1 MYNWW
6 QIHLSLHK
14 LFLVIS
20 IFFKRY
26 LLFCLTRKKNF
37 VIRLE
42 FHKPKSK
49 HFSIYFSIETQS
61 VTYRRKDYRSY
72 LPYLT
77 QFTSYVTW
85 NRFGRRISWKD
96 LAMERVEENGSG
108 KNDGGRANGE
118 CSMRMMQYNTSRS
131 LFLHLY
137 FPHYYFFPLSRK
149 LSPTITLFQWDSQL
163 ELNIVFVVNS
173 AWILIRLHII
183 A

>member
-26 LLFCLTRKKNF
+26 LLFFLTRKKNF

-49 HFSIYFSIETQS
+49 HFFIYFSIETQS

-72 LPYLT
+72 LAYLT

-108 KNDGGRANGE
+108 KMMVEEQMASALCVWCNITPVAP
-118 CSMRMMQYNTSRS
+118 CSSI
-131 LFLHLY
+131 FI
-137 FPHYYFFPLSRK
+137 
-149 LSPTITLFQWDSQL
+149 SPTTTFSHSRENFLPLLHFFSEIRNLS
-163 ELNIVFVVNS
+163 
-173 AWILIRLHII
+173 WI
-183 A
+183 

>member
-26 LLFCLTRKKNF
+26 LLFFLTRKKNF

-49 HFSIYFSIETQS
+49 YFSIYFSIETQS

-72 LPYLT
+72 LAYLT

-85 NRFGRRISWKD
+85 NRFGRMISWKD

-118 CSMRMMQYNTSRS
+118 CSIVWCNITPVAPCSS
-131 LFLHLY
+131 IFI
-137 FPHYYFFPLSRK
+137 
-149 LSPTITLFQWDSQL
+149 SPTTTFSHSRENFLPLLHFFSEIR
-163 ELNIVFVVNS
+163 NS
-173 AWILIRLHII
+173 GWI
-183 A
+183 

>member
-1 MYNWW
+1 M
-6 QIHLSLHK
+6 
-14 LFLVIS
+14 LF
-20 IFFKRY
+20 F
-26 LLFCLTRKKNF
+26 LTRKKNF

-61 VTYRRKDYRSY
+61 VTYRCKDYRSY
-72 LPYLT
+72 LAYLT

-118 CSMRMMQYNTSRS
+118 CSIVWCNNTSRS

-163 ELNIVFVVNS
+163 GLNIVFVVNS